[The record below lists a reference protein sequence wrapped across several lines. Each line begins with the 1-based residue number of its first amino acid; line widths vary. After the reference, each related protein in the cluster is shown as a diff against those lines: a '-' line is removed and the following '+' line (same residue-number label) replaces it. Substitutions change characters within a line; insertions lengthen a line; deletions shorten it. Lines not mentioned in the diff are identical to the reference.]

1 MECIESLALMAAYV
15 DGELDAATCARMEA
29 HLAQCEACVQAYA
42 RQRALGGVVRGH
54 AQVYTAPAHLRQRIL
69 DALPR
74 PAPPP
79 RAAPRWP
86 WAWINLGLGGAVGA
100 VFAVALT
107 LSAIPPAAPLEQEL
121 VDSHFRSL
129 LAEHLT
135 DVVSSDQ
142 HTVKPWF
149 TGKLDFSP
157 PVRDLAAQGYPL
169 IGGRVD
175 YIGGRVVA
183 ALAYRHGKHV
193 LNLYVWPDRHEGKPG
208 GTPAPR
214 QGFQLASWSD
224 AGMRYWAVSDMNAT
238 ELEHFRAALAAQ

>member
-1 MECIESLALMAAYV
+1 MECIESLALMPAFV
-15 DGELDAATCARMEA
+15 DGELDSATAARMQA
-29 HLAQCEACVQAYA
+29 HLARCPACGEAHA
-42 RQRALGGVVRGH
+42 RQQALRGVVHGH
-54 AQVYTAPAHLRQRIL
+54 AQQYTAPAHLRQRIL
-69 DALPR
+69 DSLPR
-74 PAPPP
+74 PAP
-79 RAAPRWP
+79 AAQVAPRWP
-86 WAWINLGLGGAVGA
+86 WAWINLGLGGALGA
-100 VFAVALT
+100 ALAMSLT
-107 LSAIPPAAPLEQEL
+107 LSVVPPAAPLEQEL

-157 PVRDLAAQGYPL
+157 PVHDLAAQGYPL
-169 IGGRVD
+169 VGGRVD

-193 LNLYVWPDRHEGKPG
+193 LNLYVWPERSAASAS
-208 GTPAPR
+208 GTPKPR

-224 AGMRYWAVSDMNAT
+224 AGMRFWAVSDMNAG
-238 ELEHFRAALAAQ
+238 ELDHFRAVLAAQ